1 MQGCFP
7 AAPPPAEGPDSLL
20 GPHDLAI
27 DNAQDAPL
35 GDISGFDHA
44 IDWTLFSAVDPLVEN
59 SFLVNIGTVP
69 QYNTALYPSA
79 LPILASGYT
88 YPSIAPAATNVL
100 APPNTSSGA
109 HIGAQHRIVDTRIRC
124 TAPGCSK
131 TFRRVGDCR
140 RHMRKHQAPK
150 LNCIVEGCDMK
161 FTRLDK
167 VRDHLRQGHK
177 IVL

>member
-1 MQGCFP
+1 MQATNDQQERGNP
-7 AAPPPAEGPDSLL
+7 I
-20 GPHDLAI
+20 I
-27 DNAQDAPL
+27 DWATLVTNNAQDAPL
-35 GDISGFDHA
+35 GDTSGFDHA
-44 IDWTLFSAVDPLVEN
+44 IDWTLSSAVDPPLDN
-59 SFLVNIGTVP
+59 SFFLNTGATH
-69 QYNTALYPSA
+69 QYNTALNPSTYPGV
-79 LPILASGYT
+79 LSGYT
-88 YPSIAPAATNVL
+88 YPVIAPAATNPL
-100 APPNTSSGA
+100 APPNASSGA
-109 HIGAQHRIVDTRIRC
+109 HVGAQHRIIDTRIRC

-150 LNCIVEGCDMK
+150 LICIVEGCDMK